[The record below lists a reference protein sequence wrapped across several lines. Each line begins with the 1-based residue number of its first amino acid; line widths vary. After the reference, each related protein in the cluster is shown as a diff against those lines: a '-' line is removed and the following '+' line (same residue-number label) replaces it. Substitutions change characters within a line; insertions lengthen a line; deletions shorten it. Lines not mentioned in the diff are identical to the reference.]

1 MILMASIEKRSE
13 NTWRLT
19 VEAGYNADGSRKRE
33 RKAIT
38 VEYKALLKTTKRLQD
53 YLDDELKKFKFE
65 IESGELRITSYLRLV
80 ISSLKISRQCTWLH

>member
-1 MILMASIEKRSE
+1 MASIEKRSE

-38 VEYKALLKTTKRLQD
+38 VEDKR
-53 YLDDELKKFKFE
+53 Y
-65 IESGELRITSYLRLV
+65 
-80 ISSLKISRQCTWLH
+80 